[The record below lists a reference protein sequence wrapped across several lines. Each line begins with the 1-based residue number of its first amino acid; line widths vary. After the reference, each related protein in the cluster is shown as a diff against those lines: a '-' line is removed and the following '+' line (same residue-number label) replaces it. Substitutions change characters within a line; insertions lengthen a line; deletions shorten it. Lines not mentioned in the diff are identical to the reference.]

1 MNKSVELQSTQDSVN
16 LVGEDSDLMVLLI
29 FKVKVD
35 NVYMLSPSS
44 STKLDKVT
52 DIMKLQENLGPT
64 AKRILLCHAIYGCD
78 TTALFKKGELT
89 TIRKKWELQQRV
101 KPTENT
107 DLIIEAGEEFL
118 LDFYGT
124 NKKCKRYPKHTST
137 TARQGLNKNFELA
150 CLPSTSDAAACHFKR
165 VYFQIR
171 NPIGNTSIPPTRWGW
186 ERQNNILKLV
196 TTVKR

>member
-52 DIMKLQENLGPT
+52 DIMKLQENLGPI
-64 AKRILLCHAIYGCD
+64 AKRILLYHAIYGCD

-89 TIRKKWELQQRV
+89 
-101 KPTENT
+101 
-107 DLIIEAGEEFL
+107 
-118 LDFYGT
+118 
-124 NKKCKRYPKHTST
+124 S
-137 TARQGLNKNFELA
+137 
-150 CLPSTSDAAACHFKR
+150 
-165 VYFQIR
+165 
-171 NPIGNTSIPPTRWGW
+171 
-186 ERQNNILKLV
+186 LKLLE
-196 TTVKR
+196 KRGNYSKE